1 MEFPAHMT
9 PWCVVDEQ
17 TSEKRRSPAWGRL
30 LLISVVA
37 LLVAGTGIVLLPR
50 DSGTPPELSFSE
62 SALADAFTDTQRLRE
77 SAAGLSAATGSGSQ
91 TAALDNAVTL
101 LTTQSR
107 ALLTPSAATSGL
119 PNTTGSA
126 ASAATREDDTAPE
139 ATPVAIVA
147 GLTASGRQ
155 RLDDAREADG
165 GTARLLAAVG
175 SAQLLQGEKL
185 AAAWQLTVPSPTSAG
200 TPPDTTPAAH
210 QCPSVS
216 PTPDATAATTDA
228 ALAATVRSEQ
238 EAVYI
243 YQVALKRLDAGAT
256 VQAAKDLAMHERLLL
271 QAEALTRLNCG
282 DVPTR
287 EPGYRL
293 PAQFAENPGAGLG
306 TLEWDS
312 LRGFGDLIALST
324 GETRDWAVSNL
335 LAAVRRSID
344 WGATLAALPGLEFDA
359 DDFPPLPTP
368 TPSPTRAESQPG

>member
-1 MEFPAHMT
+1 MT

-17 TSEKRRSPAWGRL
+17 TREKRQSPAWGRL

-50 DSGTPPELSFSE
+50 DSGTPPEVSFSE
-62 SALADAFTDTQRLRE
+62 SALADAFADTKSLQE
-77 SAAGLSAATGSGSQ
+77 SAAGLMAAAGSGSQ
-91 TAALDNAVTL
+91 TAALDDAVTL

-107 ALLTPSAATSGL
+107 ALLPPSAA
-119 PNTTGSA
+119 
-126 ASAATREDDTAPE
+126 ASAMVGTADPAGSSATSTASDKDGTATK
-139 ATPVAIVA
+139 ATPASVVA
-147 GLTASGRQ
+147 GLTASGRR

-185 AAAWQLTVPSPTSAG
+185 AAVWQVPVPSPTSSG
-200 TPPDTTPAAH
+200 NPPATTSAVH

-216 PTPDATAATTDA
+216 PTPDASAATTDA

-256 VQAAKDLAMHERLLL
+256 AQAAKDLAVHERLLQ
-271 QAEALTRLNCG
+271 QAEALTRRNCG

-287 EPGYRL
+287 EAGYRL
-293 PAQFAENPGAGLG
+293 PAQFAEDPAAGLG
-306 TLEWDS
+306 ALETDS
-312 LRGFGDLIALST
+312 LEGFGDLIALST
-324 GETRDWAVSNL
+324 GETRAWAASSL
-335 LAAVRRSID
+335 LAAVRRSLD
-344 WGATLAALPGLEFDA
+344 WGATLAALPGLELDV
-359 DDFPPLPTP
+359 DDLPPLPTP
-368 TPSPTRAESQPG
+368 TRSE

>member
-1 MEFPAHMT
+1 MT

-17 TSEKRRSPAWGRL
+17 TSEKRQSPAWGRL

-50 DSGTPPELSFSE
+50 DSGTPPAVSFSE
-62 SALADAFTDTQRLRE
+62 SALADAFADTQGLRE
-77 SAAGLSAATGSGSQ
+77 SAAGLMAAGGSGSQ
-91 TAALDNAVTL
+91 TPALDDAVTL

-107 ALLTPSAATSGL
+107 ALLPPSAAAAAI
-119 PNTTGSA
+119 SA
-126 ASAATREDDTAPE
+126 ASTASDKDDPSEDDAANQ
-139 ATPVAIVA
+139 ATPAAVVA

-165 GTARLLAAVG
+165 GIARLLAAVG

-185 AAAWQLTVPSPTSAG
+185 AAVWQLPVPSPTSSGSA
-200 TPPDTTPAAH
+200 PATTPAVH
-210 QCPSVS
+210 QCPSIS

-256 VQAAKDLAMHERLLL
+256 AQAAKDLAVHERLLQ
-271 QAEALTRLNCG
+271 QAEALTRRNCG

-287 EPGYRL
+287 EAGYRL
-293 PAQFAENPGAGLG
+293 PAQFAEDPAAGLG
-306 TLEWDS
+306 ALESDS
-312 LRGFGDLIALST
+312 LQGFGDLIALST
-324 GETRDWAVSNL
+324 GETRGWATSGL
-335 LAAVRRSID
+335 LAAVRRSWH
-344 WGATLAALPGLEFDA
+344 WGAALAALPGLDFDA
-359 DDFPPLPTP
+359 DDLPPLPTP
-368 TPSPTRAESQPG
+368 APS

>member
-1 MEFPAHMT
+1 
-9 PWCVVDEQ
+9 
-17 TSEKRRSPAWGRL
+17 
-30 LLISVVA
+30 
-37 LLVAGTGIVLLPR
+37 
-50 DSGTPPELSFSE
+50 
-62 SALADAFTDTQRLRE
+62 
-77 SAAGLSAATGSGSQ
+77 
-91 TAALDNAVTL
+91 LDNAVTL

-107 ALLTPSAATSGL
+107 ALLTPHAATNGLPGATGGPGSAATGD
-119 PNTTGSA
+119 G
-126 ASAATREDDTAPE
+126 DTATE
-139 ATPVAIVA
+139 ATPASVVA

-165 GTARLLAAVG
+165 GPARLLAAVG

-200 TPPDTTPAAH
+200 TPPGTTPPATTPALH

-216 PTPDATAATTDA
+216 PTPDATSATTDA

-256 VQAAKDLAMHERLLL
+256 AQAAKDLAVHEHLLQ

-287 EPGYRL
+287 EAGYRL
-293 PAQFAENPGAGLG
+293 PAQFAEDPAAGLG
-306 TLEWDS
+306 ALETDS
-312 LRGFGDLIALST
+312 LQGFGDLIALST
-324 GETRDWAVSNL
+324 GDTREWAVSNL

-359 DDFPPLPTP
+359 DDLPPLPTP
-368 TPSPTRAESQPG
+368 TRSQLNRRMG